1 MSISQTGVVPEH
13 PSCVVPD
20 IRQRLHSLLERQM
33 RFEGGLAT
41 KLLLELGQSEVDA
54 EMLEI
59 ITVIIWGVYLKVK
72 LYIK

>member
-41 KLLLELGQSEVDA
+41 KLLLELGQSEFDA
-54 EMLEI
+54 GNVKNNNPYNLTSI
-59 ITVIIWGVYLKVK
+59 LK
-72 LYIK
+72 LYIV

>member
-13 PSCVVPD
+13 PSCVDPD

-54 EMLEI
+54 GN
-59 ITVIIWGVYLKVK
+59 VIYDN
-72 LYIK
+72 LYNLASIL

>member
-1 MSISQTGVVPEH
+1 MDTVVSISQTGVVPEH
-13 PSCVVPD
+13 PSCVVPS

-54 EMLEI
+54 GNVRNNNRDNL
-59 ITVIIWGVYLKVK
+59 VSLLKS
-72 LYIK
+72 